1 MTPEEFIKRVNQ
13 SITNNQMDDSLLSD
27 ETRFLRGKYLLKI
40 IENVLK
46 VLKSFDFKDTI
57 TFEDNTAYIKLNG
70 IKLKLNSTLYLKH
83 QGKNFLSQSLSTIN
97 FIKMIKLNP
106 RIIIDVGACWGEYS
120 LSFAKEFP
128 NCSIFSIEGSPVNF
142 KTFQDNLKINEKLGE
157 RIKPYNLIIT
167 DFDGF
172 EEISNNLN
180 GMNIIKSINH
190 KAKNYVKVNAKK
202 LNSFLLSENLNNI
215 DFIKIDIEGS
225 ELKLL
230 DDLKD
235 INFKLMQIELI
246 NNNKINDNLNFVK
259 NLSQFCV
266 FYHGTNFKE
275 LSLSEIQS
283 LIHTTLLKEPTIDI
297 FCVNKN
303 HINYLN

>member
-1 MTPEEFIKRVNQ
+1 MTPEEFIRKINQ
-13 SITNNQMDDSLLSD
+13 SLKTGNMDDALLKH

-57 TFEDNTAYIKLNG
+57 IFEDNTAYIKLNG

-83 QGKNFLSQSLSTIN
+83 QGKNFISQSLNTIN
-97 FIKMIKLNP
+97 FIKTIKLNP
-106 RIIIDVGACWGEYS
+106 KIIIDVGACWGEYS
-120 LSFAKEFP
+120 LFFAREFP
-128 NCSIFSIEGSPVNF
+128 NCSVFSIEGSPVNF
-142 KTFQDNLKINEKLGE
+142 KTFQDNLKINKKLGE

-180 GMNIIKSINH
+180 GMNIIKSLDNR
-190 KAKNYVKVNAKK
+190 AKNYAKVNAKK
-202 LNSFLLSENLNNI
+202 LTSFLLSESLNNI

-230 DDLKD
+230 NDLKD
-235 INFKLMQIELI
+235 INFKLLQIELI
-246 NNNKINDNLNFVK
+246 NNNEIKDNLNFVK

-266 FYHGTNFKE
+266 FYHSANFKE

-283 LIHTTLLKEPTIDI
+283 LIHATLLKETTIDL

-303 HINYLN
+303 HMIY

>member
-1 MTPEEFIKRVNQ
+1 MTPEEFIRKINQ
-13 SITNNQMDDSLLSD
+13 SLKTGNMDDSLLKH

-57 TFEDNTAYIKLNG
+57 IFEDNTAYIKLNG

-83 QGKNFLSQSLSTIN
+83 QGKNFISQSLNTIN
-97 FIKMIKLNP
+97 FIKTIKLNP
-106 RIIIDVGACWGEYS
+106 KIIIDVGACWGEYS
-120 LSFAKEFP
+120 LFFAKEFP
-128 NCSIFSIEGSPVNF
+128 NCSVFSIEGSPVNF
-142 KTFQDNLKINEKLGE
+142 KTFQDNLKINKKLRE

-172 EEISNNLN
+172 EEISDNLN
-180 GMNIIKSINH
+180 GMNIIKSLNNR
-190 KAKNYVKVNAKK
+190 AKNYAKVNAKK
-202 LNSFLLSENLNNI
+202 LTSFLLNENLNNI

-235 INFKLMQIELI
+235 INFKLLQIELI
-246 NNNKINDNLNFVK
+246 NNNEIKDNLNFVK

-266 FYHGTNFKE
+266 FYHIANFKE

-283 LIHTTLLKEPTIDI
+283 LIHSTLLKEPTIDL

-303 HINYLN
+303 HIIY

>member
-1 MTPEEFIKRVNQ
+1 MTPEEFIRKINH
-13 SITNNQMDDSLLSD
+13 SLKSGNMDDELLKH

-40 IENVLK
+40 MENVSK
-46 VLKSFDFKDTI
+46 ILKSFDFKDTI
-57 TFEDNTAYIKLNG
+57 MFEESVPYINQNG

-83 QGKNFLSQSLSTIN
+83 QGKNFISQSLNTIN
-97 FIKMIKLNP
+97 FIKTIKLNP
-106 RIIIDVGACWGEYS
+106 KIIIDVGACWGEYS
-120 LSFAKEFP
+120 LFFAREFP
-128 NCSIFSIEGSPVNF
+128 NCSVFSIEGSPVNF
-142 KTFQDNLKINEKLGE
+142 KTFQDNLKINKKLGE

-180 GMNIIKSINH
+180 SMNIIKSLNN
-190 KAKNYVKVNAKK
+190 KAKNYAKVNAKK
-202 LNSFLLSENLNNI
+202 LTSFLLSESLNNI

-235 INFKLMQIELI
+235 INFKLLQIELI
-246 NNNKINDNLNFVK
+246 SNNEIKDNLNFVK
-259 NLSQFCV
+259 NLSEFCV
-266 FYHGTNFKE
+266 FYHSTNFKE

-283 LIHTTLLKEPTIDI
+283 LIHTTLLKETTIDL

-303 HINYLN
+303 HMIY

>member
-1 MTPEEFIKRVNQ
+1 MTPEEFIRKINQ
-13 SITNNQMDDSLLSD
+13 SLKTGKIDDSLLKH
-27 ETRFLRGKYLLKI
+27 ETRFLRGKYLLKMV
-40 IENVLK
+40 ENVLK

-57 TFEDNTAYIKLNG
+57 IFEDNTAYIKLNG

-83 QGKNFLSQSLSTIN
+83 QGKNFISQSLNTIN
-97 FIKMIKLNP
+97 FIKTIKLNP
-106 RIIIDVGACWGEYS
+106 KIIIDVGACWGEYS
-120 LSFAKEFP
+120 LFFAKEFP
-128 NCSIFSIEGSPVNF
+128 NCSVFSIEGSPVNF
-142 KTFQDNLKINEKLGE
+142 KTFQDNLKINKKLGE

-172 EEISNNLN
+172 EEISDNLN
-180 GMNIIKSINH
+180 GMNIIKSLNNR
-190 KAKNYVKVNAKK
+190 AKNYAKVNAKK
-202 LNSFLLSENLNNI
+202 LTSFLLSENLNNI

-235 INFKLMQIELI
+235 INFKLLQIELI
-246 NNNKINDNLNFVK
+246 NNNEIKDNLNFVK
-259 NLSQFCV
+259 NLSEFCV
-266 FYHGTNFKE
+266 FYHIANFKE

-283 LIHTTLLKEPTIDI
+283 LIHATLLKEPTIDL

-303 HINYLN
+303 HIIY